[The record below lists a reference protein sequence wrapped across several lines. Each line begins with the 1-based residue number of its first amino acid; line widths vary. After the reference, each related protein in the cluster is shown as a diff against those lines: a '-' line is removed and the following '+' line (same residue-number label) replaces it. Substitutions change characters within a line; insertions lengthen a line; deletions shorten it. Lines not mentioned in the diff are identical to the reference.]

1 MIQLH
6 MPDQTYGSCSIASC
20 ILASWFNSGM
30 YCHYSITLIQLQ
42 MELGIWK
49 LSSLLKLASTPNRRN
64 SRQFWCL
71 YSVFSKYMCLNVFT
85 LYVCIDGILKAH
97 RGKADKFTSSRKS
110 KLGLEQNKQT
120 IYCYNFHPIC
130 NKILFHKR

>member
-1 MIQLH
+1 
-6 MPDQTYGSCSIASC
+6 
-20 ILASWFNSGM
+20 
-30 YCHYSITLIQLQ
+30 
-42 MELGIWK
+42 
-49 LSSLLKLASTPNRRN
+49 
-64 SRQFWCL
+64 
-71 YSVFSKYMCLNVFT
+71 MCLNVFT